1 MYKDLMGGNGEKG
14 AGLFSVVSSHRTRGN
29 EHKRKC
35 RVFLLNTRR
44 HFSAVRVTKCW
55 HRLPRKIVESP
66 SVEMLR
72 TCLDSGPQQPAL
84 PGPA

>member
-1 MYKDLMGGNGEKG
+1 MYKDLMGGKGGEG

-29 EHKRKC
+29 EHKLKC

-44 HFSAVRVTKCW
+44 HFSAVRVNKRW
-55 HRLPRKIVESP
+55 HRLPRKVEESL